1 MSAPAPPLP
10 PAPPPIDKSKA
21 PPTGPP
27 VPNPPVVAETGP
39 VGAFLVELLVYTGG
53 LFKNHW
59 AYFVRSHTNRDIGIM
74 IHAAGD
80 VMNGFKFEIKRCHD
94 FQATGNHPSQRIPL
108 QWVDA
113 KYFDEKAMFNNGV
126 RVVVDQPVGGFEIS
140 AAKVKVPSKSLNTTN
155 VVATASNDTPAGK
168 NKVTQRNCQTWIVEA
183 ADQLVTDGIFNAGV
197 ATYLRAIQQ

>member
-1 MSAPAPPLP
+1 
-10 PAPPPIDKSKA
+10 
-21 PPTGPP
+21 
-27 VPNPPVVAETGP
+27 VAETGP

-155 VVATASNDTPAGK
+155 VVVSHSFRFDLPHNSCPRDTCLPSLYLLLGICFRDPVLRTYFA
-168 NKVTQRNCQTWIVEA
+168 VYSFRNISA
-183 ADQLVTDGIFNAGV
+183 N
-197 ATYLRAIQQ
+197 